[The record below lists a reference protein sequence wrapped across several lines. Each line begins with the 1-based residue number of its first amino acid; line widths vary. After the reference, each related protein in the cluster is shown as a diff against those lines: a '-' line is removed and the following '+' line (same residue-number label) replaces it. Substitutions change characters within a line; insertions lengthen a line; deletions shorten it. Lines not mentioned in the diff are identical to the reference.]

1 MIIFHMHMAMIT
13 GYQIFLLSK
22 EYTFLTSYIEPPWD
36 DYFCPMASP
45 CYSLFVRTVVSCTL
59 FVLNTKDAAGE
70 LGPTITF
77 LKSMNGIFTV

>member
-1 MIIFHMHMAMIT
+1 MAMIT

-45 CYSLFVRTVVSCTL
+45 CYSLFVRTVVNCTL